1 MKFTYEEKNE
11 ILKIVKKELNFL
23 KTIPLSKESNKKTIL
38 LTNIIEKIKNSS
50 LSGASL
56 KQIKSLDSV
65 AKKREINSKNKIQN
79 TINLLLLYSKPITVH
94 SVAKEAAMSYNTVKK
109 YKKMIEPYK
118 GNFIENK

>member
-23 KTIPLSKESNKKTIL
+23 KTIPLTKESNKKTIL
-38 LTNIIEKIKNSS
+38 LSNIIEKIKNSS

-79 TINLLLLYSKPITVH
+79 TINLLLLYRPPLHKGTKSDKRFK
-94 SVAKEAAMSYNTVKK
+94 SSLNSARLNLLN
-109 YKKMIEPYK
+109 PYK
-118 GNFIENK
+118 